1 MLKDSIPH
9 LLLDVREKVQFD
21 ICSLPSSLNIPL
33 KALPNELEK
42 VKARLEGHKD
52 RPVYVVCRRGN
63 DSQPAVRILQENG
76 ITTGEVKD
84 IVGGLERWSNTIDPD
99 FPKY

>member
-1 MLKDSIPH
+1 
-9 LLLDVREKVQFD
+9 LLLDVREKVQFN

-42 VKARLEGHKD
+42 VKARLEGQAD
-52 RPVYVVCRRGN
+52 RPLYIMCRRGN

-76 ITTGEVKD
+76 IMGGEAKD